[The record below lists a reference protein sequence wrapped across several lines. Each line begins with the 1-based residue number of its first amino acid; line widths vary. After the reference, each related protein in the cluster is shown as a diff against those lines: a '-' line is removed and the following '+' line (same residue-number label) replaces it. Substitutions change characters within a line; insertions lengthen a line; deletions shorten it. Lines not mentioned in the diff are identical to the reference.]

1 MIHIVVIS
9 IGGALGALFRY
20 WMAAAVN
27 AQLGRD
33 FPYGTLTVNVVGCLA
48 AGFLSVLLIEKLDLN
63 AEWRSALL
71 IGFLGA
77 FTTFSAF
84 TLDTWHLIET
94 GESFKAL
101 INVMFTVIV
110 CLTANWVGM
119 IAARQF

>member
-9 IGGALGALFRY
+9 IGGALGALVRY

-33 FPYGTLTVNVVGCLA
+33 FPYGTLTVNIVGCLA
-48 AGFLSVLLIEKLDLN
+48 AGFLSVLLIEKFDLS

-84 TLDTWHLIET
+84 TMDTWHLIET

-110 CLTANWVGM
+110 CLTANWVGI